1 MVKKLFATLFV
12 TLLLFTTAKASQVI
26 EVFANV
32 DYVRAYD
39 GDTITVNIPRLPAVF
54 GERIGIRVRGVDTPE
69 IRAKCDNEKYL
80 AIRARNYVRNLLE
93 NATKIDLI
101 NPERGKYFRI
111 VADVRYDGAD
121 LKDSL
126 LEMGYAVR
134 YDGGRKSNPWCPDF

>member
-1 MVKKLFATLFV
+1 MVKKLLVALFASTILFS
-12 TLLLFTTAKASQVI
+12 TAKAANII

-32 DYVRAYD
+32 EYVRAYD
-39 GDTITVNIPRLPAVF
+39 GDTITVNIPNLPAVF
-54 GERIGIRVRGVDTPE
+54 GERISIRVRGVDTPE

-93 NATKIDLI
+93 TAQKVDLI

-111 VADVRYDGAD
+111 VADVRFDGAD

-126 LEMGYAVR
+126 LQMGYAVR